1 MKKYFTIALVL
12 FLLVT
17 FSGIVLAEK
26 ITVLYEGSPEKQVE
40 KSVKSNTV
48 KEDKLAAKRI
58 RDRADSNMTNYNS
71 RTNEQ
76 MIRYRQFDD
85 GEGEVKTGN

>member
-17 FSGIVLAEK
+17 FSSIVLAEK
-26 ITVLYEGSPEKQVE
+26 ITVLPEGSPEKQVE

-58 RDRADSNMTNYNS
+58 RDRANSSMTNYNS
-71 RTNEQ
+71 RADEQ